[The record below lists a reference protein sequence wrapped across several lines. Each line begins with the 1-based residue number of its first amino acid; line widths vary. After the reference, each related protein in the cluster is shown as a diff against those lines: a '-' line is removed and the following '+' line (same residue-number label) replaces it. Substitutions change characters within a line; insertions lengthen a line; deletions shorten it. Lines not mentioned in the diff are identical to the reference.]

1 VITHIFKRGSMRQ
14 TVIAALSGLILLG
27 LVGIVADPASAGIS
41 PAGGA
46 KSILTQTG
54 SDVPG
59 APLAVTELVS
69 LADSEAQG
77 NGASGVEGIPTGV
90 SADGRFV
97 AFYSFA
103 TNLVTGDTNGH
114 PDVFLRDRQAGT
126 TALVSHGY
134 DGSPANG
141 LSRNPSISAD
151 GNYVAYL
158 SYAENL
164 VPGDTNSSPDIFIYN
179 RQTGQNTIVGQA
191 SFGTDAP
198 FISGNGH
205 FVTFYTYASLAPE
218 DTNGARDIYVTD
230 LVSGGF
236 ELISKNASNV
246 VGNNHSFDPHISFDG
261 RYVAFHSMADN
272 LVPSDGNFQQDV
284 FVRDRVGGTIVLA
297 STGPGGVQGNNRSYN
312 ASVSDDGR
320 YVAFES
326 LASNLVTDDTN
337 ARLDIFVRDLAG
349 STIRASVDAS
359 GVQGTGHSTE
369 PYISGNGR
377 YVVFQSDAILA
388 PTDPSILTDVYL
400 RDLQASTIEQV
411 SLSSSGQPGN
421 GYSHKPQVTADGRYV
436 VFGSY
441 ANNLALV
448 DTNDTR
454 DVFLRDRVREAC
466 TLQFSDVPAGSA
478 FYPYVMCLACRGI
491 ISGYPDGTYRPNTQ
505 VTRGQLSKIV
515 ANAAGFVE
523 NHTDQTFQDVPVDST
538 FYQFIERLSSRG
550 IIGGYPCG
558 APGQE
563 CVPPQNRPYFR
574 PNANVTRG
582 QTSKI
587 VAIAANL
594 PAPPSGQQTFE
605 DVPPG
610 STFWA
615 WIEPL
620 AGTGAISGYPCG
632 SVGEQCAPPQNR
644 PYFRPNADVT
654 RGQSA
659 KIIANTFFPS
669 CQVR

>member
-1 VITHIFKRGSMRQ
+1 MLRSQITRLKRGSTRQ
-14 TVIAALSGLILLG
+14 VAIAAISGLA
-27 LVGIVADPASAGIS
+27 LVGLLSSPVGAGQTPQGSTPA
-41 PAGGA
+41 
-46 KSILTQTG
+46 
-54 SDVPG
+54 

-69 LADSEAQG
+69 LADNEAQG

-103 TNLVTGDTNGH
+103 SNLVPGDTNGH
-114 PDVFLRDRQAGT
+114 PDVFLRDRQTGT
-126 TALVSHGY
+126 TTLVSRGY
-134 DGSPANG
+134 DGSPADG
-141 LSRNPSISAD
+141 LSRDPSISAD
-151 GNYVAYL
+151 GNFIAFL
-158 SYAENL
+158 SDAENL
-164 VPGDTNSSPDIFIYN
+164 VPGDGDGSPDVFVYN
-179 RQTGQNTIVGQA
+179 RLTGQNNIIGQD
-191 SFGTDAP
+191 SFGTEAP
-198 FISGNGH
+198 FISGNGR
-205 FVTFYTYASLAPE
+205 FVVFHTYAALVPE
-218 DTNGARDIYVTD
+218 DTQGARDVYVTD
-230 LVSGGF
+230 LVNGGF

-246 VGNNHSFDPHISFDG
+246 VGNSHSFDPYISFDG
-261 RYVAFHSMADN
+261 RYVAFHSLADN
-272 LVPSDGNFQQDV
+272 LVPGDGNMNFDV

-297 STGPGGVQGNNRSYN
+297 STGPGGVQGNNRSQE

-337 ARLDIFVRDLAG
+337 ESLDIFVRDLTG
-349 STIRASVDAS
+349 STTRVSVDSA
-359 GVQGTGHSTE
+359 GVQGTGHSTD

-377 YVVFQSDAILA
+377 YVVFQSNARLA
-388 PTDPSILTDVYL
+388 PTDPNIVTDIYL
-400 RDLQASTIEQV
+400 RDLQADTTEQI
-411 SLSSSGQPGN
+411 SLTSSGEPGL
-421 GYSHKPQVTADGRYV
+421 GYSHRPQVSPDGRYV

-441 ANNLALV
+441 ASNLV
-448 DTNDTR
+448 PGDDNDTR

-466 TLQFSDVPAGSA
+466 TLQFSDVPVGSA
-478 FYPYVMCLACRGI
+478 FHPYVMCLACRGI

-558 APGQE
+558 TPGQE

-632 SVGEQCAPPQNR
+632 SVGEQCAPQIGR
-644 PYFRPNADVT
+644 AHV
-654 RGQSA
+654 
-659 KIIANTFFPS
+659 
-669 CQVR
+669 